1 MRKLFFICLLSV
13 ASVGL
18 QAQKKTIIIAK
29 VDGLEKDTAS
39 WGIRGFD
46 YSVYPQVETHL
57 TAKPGSD
64 HKVKFQFDL
73 IRPLEITFYT
83 NRTSVAVFVEPG
95 DSLELGYDAG
105 KKDST
110 LAFSGTK
117 AKNSEILNKLNNI
130 YATDWNKLD
139 STTTPNSFAAFYD
152 NVYAKQE
159 ALLAQNRKVLSP
171 VFYNYAQAS
180 DYAYNISGLIS
191 IPGLMQMV
199 KQKKKS
205 DWLPAGYWSY
215 VKKVKLEEKWLVNPN
230 YVKTLSY
237 SYPSLLLDKT
247 RMDQHR
253 FDEPMEKG
261 DKLLSIY
268 EIQKEKY
275 KKHPAIMEVVLPRSM
290 ENMLNGAA
298 DVSTRKDVL
307 DDYLENYCKS
317 DAGRTALKS
326 LYSRLAAVRVGQVP
340 PAFTL
345 KDLNGKDVSLA
356 DFKGKVVYI
365 DFWASWCAPCRAQ
378 MKEAAPALHK
388 RFEDSKE
395 VVFLYISVD
404 ENANAWRKAIDDD
417 KIEGIHLLS
426 DNGGKGRVAQLFNI
440 SGVPRYMIID
450 KQGKVFDND
459 APRPSEE
466 KTVTRI
472 NDALKAS

>member
-1 MRKLFFICLLSV
+1 
-13 ASVGL
+13 
-18 QAQKKTIIIAK
+18 
-29 VDGLEKDTAS
+29 
-39 WGIRGFD
+39 
-46 YSVYPQVETHL
+46 
-57 TAKPGSD
+57 
-64 HKVKFQFDL
+64 
-73 IRPLEITFYT
+73 
-83 NRTSVAVFVEPG
+83 
-95 DSLELGYDAG
+95 
-105 KKDST
+105 
-110 LAFSGTK
+110 
-117 AKNSEILNKLNNI
+117 
-130 YATDWNKLD
+130 
-139 STTTPNSFAAFYD
+139 
-152 NVYAKQE
+152 
-159 ALLAQNRKVLSP
+159 
-171 VFYNYAQAS
+171 
-180 DYAYNISGLIS
+180 
-191 IPGLMQMV
+191 
-199 KQKKKS
+199 
-205 DWLPAGYWSY
+205 
-215 VKKVKLEEKWLVNPN
+215 
-230 YVKTLSY
+230 
-237 SYPSLLLDKT
+237 
-247 RMDQHR
+247 
-253 FDEPMEKG
+253 
-261 DKLLSIY
+261 
-268 EIQKEKY
+268 
-275 KKHPAIMEVVLPRSM
+275 
-290 ENMLNGAA
+290 MLNGAA

>member
-73 IRPLEITFYT
+73 TRPLEITFYT
-83 NRTSVAVFVEPG
+83 NHTSVAVFVEPG
-95 DSLELGYDAG
+95 DSLELGYDAE

-110 LAFSGTK
+110 LTFSGPK
-117 AKNSEILNKLNNI
+117 AKNSEVLNKLNNI
-130 YATDWNKLD
+130 FTTDWNKLD
-139 STTTPNSFAAFYD
+139 STTTPNSFTAFYN

-159 ALLAQNRKVLSP
+159 ALLAQNKKVLSP
-171 VFYNYAQAS
+171 AFYNYAQAS
-180 DYAYNISGLIS
+180 DYAYNLSGLIS
-191 IPGLMQMV
+191 VPGLLQMV

-205 DWLPAGYWSY
+205 DWLPSGYWSY
-215 VKKVKLEEKWLVNPN
+215 VNKIKLEEKWLVNPN
-230 YVKTLSY
+230 YRKLLNY

-247 RMDQHR
+247 RMDQHK
-253 FDEPMEKG
+253 FDEPMDRG

-275 KKHPAIMEVVLPRSM
+275 KKYPAIMERVLPWAM
-290 ENMLNGAA
+290 ENLLNSAT
-298 DVSTRKDVL
+298 DVSARKGVL
-307 DDYLENYCKS
+307 DDYLENYSKS
-317 DAGRTALKS
+317 DAGGTALKA
-326 LYSRLAAVRVGQVP
+326 LYGRLAAVSVGQVP
-340 PAFTL
+340 PAFTI
-345 KDLNGKDVSLA
+345 KDLTGKDVSLA

-388 RFEDSKE
+388 RFEDNKD
-395 VVFLYISVD
+395 VVFLYISID
-404 ENANAWRKAIDDD
+404 ENANAWKKAIDDD